1 MALSMMLLAKEVNKP
16 DPWGKT
22 SWQLGQ
28 LFGLTNFWPGTV
40 WTENWELKTE
50 NWAAEEPL
58 RNRGGTRNSYRAAAL
73 RNAAFAFAFA
83 FEALKCCRQLQ
94 R

>member
-1 MALSMMLLAKEVNKP
+1 MQLADRQWTLETRFRNLMALSMMLLAKEVNKP

-40 WTENWELKTE
+40 RTEN
-50 NWAAEEPL
+50 
-58 RNRGGTRNSYRAAAL
+58 
-73 RNAAFAFAFA
+73 
-83 FEALKCCRQLQ
+83 
-94 R
+94 